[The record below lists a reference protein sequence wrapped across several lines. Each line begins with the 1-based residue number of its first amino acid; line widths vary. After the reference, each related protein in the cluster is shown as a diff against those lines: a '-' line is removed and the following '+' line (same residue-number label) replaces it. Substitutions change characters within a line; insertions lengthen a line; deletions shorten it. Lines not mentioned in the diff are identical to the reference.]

1 MSTIWVCGASRSG
14 TTLIAR
20 ALGRH
25 ESIESTPELHLFN
38 LLIPYLKAK
47 NAFNE
52 ASFMAC
58 LESIRGDGF
67 LSFKEKM
74 GDIPLIAGNEHFS
87 IDDAL
92 KRFFNSDN
100 YVCEQTGINLYHI
113 DDIKNYCSQSLFI
126 VMKRDVRAVI
136 SSQISR
142 HRLTE
147 TDRFGL
153 SWRDYWRIRLSGN
166 VLLQLWL
173 FRATATRIRSLSA
186 DPACMLIDF
195 DALTSEPIGT
205 LSAICVRLG
214 IEFDEAM
221 LNIGLEGSSH
231 QQKTENAGFVV
242 RKRRYSSE
250 AGMSTT
256 AVWLCQQMYPDFISQ
271 SEPAGIH
278 PTETLVLL
286 LDFLWKTPLAL
297 LLSLSSYANPLEA
310 FRKRFL

>member
-20 ALGRH
+20 ALGQH
-25 ESIESTPELHLFN
+25 ESVEATPELHLFN
-38 LLIPYLKAK
+38 LVIPYLKDK

-52 ASFMAC
+52 ASFMTC
-58 LESIRGDGF
+58 LESIRNDGF

-74 GDIPLIAGNEHFS
+74 GEMRLVSGNTDFS

-92 KRFFNSDN
+92 KRFFNSDK

-113 DDIKNYCSQSLFI
+113 DDIKNYCSQPLFI

-142 HRLTE
+142 HKLTE

-173 FRATATRIRSLSA
+173 FRATARRIRSLSA

-195 DALTSEPIGT
+195 DALTSEPAET
-205 LSAICVRLG
+205 LFVICARLAID
-214 IEFDEAM
+214 FDEAM

-231 QQKTENAGFVV
+231 QQKTENAGFVA
-242 RKRRYSSE
+242 RKRHYSSE

-271 SEPAGIH
+271 SEPVGIR
-278 PTETLVLL
+278 PFAALVLL
-286 LDFLWKTPLAL
+286 LDFMWKTPLAL